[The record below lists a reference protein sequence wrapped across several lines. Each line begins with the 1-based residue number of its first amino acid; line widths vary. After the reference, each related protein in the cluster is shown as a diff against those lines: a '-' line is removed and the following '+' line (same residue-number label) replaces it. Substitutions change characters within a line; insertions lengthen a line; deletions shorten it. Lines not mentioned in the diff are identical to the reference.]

1 MQRRALH
8 AAIAVAV
15 GIAHATLLVG
25 VALRL
30 GYDTGPTLAA
40 PLESIVRYGGLIAL
54 GAVPVWLALE
64 DRLVVPLVVVGV
76 LVGLALY
83 WELTPPAPT
92 FQDVAEIEPA
102 IDEPTGHTVVSDG
115 LYLTHYVSAWYA
127 WLAGAVLAGFWEHVV
142 RARTRW
148 LPDPAHNLP
157 IPSDRRGAGIL
168 AVIAGLVH
176 TLASLGIASSWGMTG
191 PSGIYVWGALGGVVA
206 FAVPTYLLLR
216 HDLALP
222 TAVAV
227 VLFVNSVHSQQY
239 VSGPGDP
246 HVLYVGAW
254 FVFLGIA
261 LFVGALEYGLDRLW
275 TQWSGGSS
283 ATA

>member
-15 GIAHATLLVG
+15 GIAHAALVVG

-40 PLESIVRYGGLIAL
+40 PLESAVRYGGLIAL
-54 GAVPVWLALE
+54 GAVPIWLALE
-64 DRLVVPLVVVGV
+64 DRLVVPLLVVG
-76 LVGLALY
+76 LLAGLALY

-115 LYLTHYVSAWYA
+115 LYLTRYTSAWYA
-127 WLAGAVLAGFWEHVV
+127 WLAGVVLAGFWEHVV
-142 RARTRW
+142 RARTAW
-148 LPDPAHNLP
+148 LPDPRRDLP
-157 IPSDRRGAGIL
+157 IPSDRRGAAAL
-168 AVIAGLVH
+168 AVAAGVVH
-176 TLASLGIASSWGMTG
+176 VLASLGIASQWGMTG
-191 PSGIYVWGALGGVVA
+191 PSGVYVWGAVGGVVVL
-206 FAVPTYLLLR
+206 AVPVYLLLR
-216 HDLALP
+216 YDLVLP
-222 TAVAV
+222 MAAAV

-239 VSGPGDP
+239 VGGPGDP

-254 FVFLGIA
+254 FVFLGIT
-261 LFVGALEYGLDRLW
+261 LFVSTLEYGVGRLW
-275 TQWSGGSS
+275 TRRSGGSS
-283 ATA
+283 ATT